1 MPSFIYPILCAVLGY
16 VAGSINWGYLVARW
30 YGVDIQA
37 TGTRNPGA
45 ANVFRAVGRAQGIAV
60 YLADVLTAAL
70 VIFLAGSLPESD
82 FCRLAGA
89 VMLLTGTIFPI
100 FFGFKGGTGLAK
112 GMGVVMGIHPAAF
125 FLGVPVGLFVLWKYH
140 NTGWAGALAV
150 VTSLLFTLL
159 MFDDYVGGGIMAM
172 VAAVIFLR
180 ARIQYR

>member
-60 YLADVLTAAL
+60 YVADVMTAAS

-82 FCRLAGA
+82 YCRLAGA
-89 VMLLTGTIFPI
+89 AMLLTGTVYPI
-100 FFGFKGGTGLAK
+100 FWGFKGGTGLAK
-112 GMGVVMGIHPAAF
+112 GMGVVMGVNPAAF
-125 FLGVPVGLFVLWKYH
+125 FLGVPVGLFVLWKYR

-150 VTSLLFTLL
+150 VTSWLFTLFL
-159 MFDDYVGGGIMAM
+159 FGDMAGGGIMAM
-172 VAAVIFLR
+172 VAALIFLR